1 MITIYI
7 LTMIGLL
14 AIYLSIKNK
23 NETKLRWLIKTLEED
38 NFGAWFHLTK
48 ILLKHPIHKGGI
60 ETEIIDKIF
69 KNHIKENK

>member
-1 MITIYI
+1 ME
-7 LTMIGLL
+7 LTLKEI
-14 AIYLSIKNK
+14 AIIEDFVLKQNR
-23 NETKLRWLIKTLEED
+23 ETKLRWLIKTLEEN
-38 NFGAWFHLTK
+38 NFGAWFYLTK